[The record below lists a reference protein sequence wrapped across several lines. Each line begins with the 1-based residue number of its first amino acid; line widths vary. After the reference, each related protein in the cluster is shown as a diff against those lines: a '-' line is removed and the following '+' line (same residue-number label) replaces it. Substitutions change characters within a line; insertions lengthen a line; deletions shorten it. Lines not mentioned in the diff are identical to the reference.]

1 MYIYKTDN
9 TTIDVSGE
17 WTSNF
22 NNMVLYQ
29 IGDRVIGKYDL
40 SGGIIEG
47 TLKDNV
53 LTGVWYQLVG
63 SADCTYGPVRLEF
76 TENAF
81 MGEWGYCKD
90 PTPKGFWMGN
100 RK

>member
-1 MYIYKTDN
+1 LFFITINYKIIMRLGGLVMHRNN
-9 TTIDVSGE
+9 TKVIK
-17 WTSNF
+17 
-22 NNMVLYQ
+22 

-63 SADCTYGPVRLEF
+63 SADCTYGPARLEF